1 MKKKYIIPF
10 TEVITTKTESLLHAG
25 TIANQKGD
33 ESETQ
38 HGIGENNNANIEVDS
53 KLNYW
58 DKHFDAWSH

>member
-25 TIANQKGD
+25 TIVNQGGD
-33 ESETQ
+33 MQ
-38 HGIGENNNANIEVDS
+38 QGIGENTDENIEVDS
-53 KLNYW
+53 KKNYW

>member
-1 MKKKYIIPF
+1 MKKKYIIPL

-38 HGIGENNNANIEVDS
+38 HGIGENKDAEIEVNS
-53 KLNYW
+53 KENYW
-58 DKHFDAWSH
+58 DKHFDLWSK

>member
-25 TIANQKGD
+25 TIVNQGD
-33 ESETQ
+33 DWQ
-38 HGIGENNNANIEVDS
+38 QGIGENGDADIEVNS
-53 KLNYW
+53 KENYW

>member
-25 TIANQKGD
+25 TIVNHEDDMQ
-33 ESETQ
+33 Q
-38 HGIGENNNANIEVDS
+38 GIGVSTDEDIEVDS
-53 KLNYW
+53 KKNYW

>member
-38 HGIGENNNANIEVDS
+38 HGIGENKDADIEVNS
-53 KLNYW
+53 KEIGRA
-58 DKHFDAWSH
+58 HV